1 MRCVALTSEF
11 SMDSCMQ
18 EVVESISVHP
28 ELDEK
33 DLRLLHGLQIAP
45 RIPWTEAARIL
56 GTTATSEAA
65 RWAGLRDRGLAW
77 ITAHPGGTYRRV
89 TLALVEVDCLP
100 GARRAVVD
108 AVCADPRAVTVEE
121 STRGRDLLLT
131 VITEDLAALTE
142 YVLDDLEALPGVAR
156 QRTYVATAVHRHGSH
171 WRLDALNSVEEA
183 AFETVARRETAAV
196 PTTPP
201 RDAWPL
207 IEALA
212 TDGRSSAAD
221 LARATGRNPA
231 TTRRQLAR
239 LLTSDLLS
247 FRCELAS
254 EVSSWTVSSTW
265 TAHVEPA
272 DHRKTVRALATMPEL
287 RMCISTTGDAN
298 LAMTFWTRSPHD
310 MLRIERTLGEHLPWL
325 RLRDNAINLRT
336 PKRMGWLL
344 DSSGRSTGRV
354 VPPSALAAY

>member
-1 MRCVALTSEF
+1 
-11 SMDSCMQ
+11 MDSRIWKTGS
-18 EVVESISVHP
+18 VISVHAEQA
-28 ELDEK
+28 ELDER

-45 RIPWTEAARIL
+45 RIPWAEAARIL
-56 GTTATSEAA
+56 GTTAAGEAA
-65 RWAGLRDRGLAW
+65 RWARLRRHGLAW
-77 ITAHPGGTYRRV
+77 ITAHPGGSYRRV

-131 VITEDLAALTE
+131 VITENLAALTAF
-142 YVLDDLEALPGVAR
+142 VLDDLETLPGVAR
-156 QRTYVATAVHRHGSH
+156 QRTHVATAVHRHGSH
-171 WRLDALNSVEEA
+171 WRLDALGPAEEA
-183 AFETVARRETAAV
+183 AFEAAARRDTAAV
-196 PTTPP
+196 PPPPP
-201 RDAWPL
+201 RHAWPL

-212 TDGRSSAAD
+212 ADGRATAAD
-221 LARATGRNPA
+221 LARSTGRNPA
-231 TTRRQLAR
+231 TVRRQLAR
-239 LLTSDLLS
+239 LLASDLLS
-247 FRCELAS
+247 FRCELAA

-272 DHRKTVRALATMPEL
+272 DHRRTVRALATMPEL
-287 RMCISTTGDAN
+287 RMCLSTTGDAN

-310 MLRIERTLGEHLPWL
+310 MLRIERTLGHHLPWL

-344 DSSGRSTGRV
+344 DATGRATGRII
-354 VPPSALAAY
+354 PPRALATY

>member
-1 MRCVALTSEF
+1 ML
-11 SMDSCMQ
+11 
-18 EVVESISVHP
+18 SVHP

-33 DLRLLHGLQIAP
+33 DLRLLHGLQVAP
-45 RIPWTEAARIL
+45 RIPWAEAARIL
-56 GTTATSEAA
+56 GTTASSETA
-65 RWAGLRDRGLAW
+65 RWVKLRERGLAW
-77 ITAHPGGTYRRV
+77 ITAHPGGSYRRV

-108 AVCADPRAVTVEE
+108 AICADPRAVTVEE

-131 VITEDLAALTE
+131 VITENLAALTR

-156 QRTYVATAVHRHGSH
+156 QRTFVATAVHRHGSH
-171 WRLDALNSVEEA
+171 WRLDALSPAEES
-183 AFETVARRETAAV
+183 AFQTVSRRGSPSALS
-196 PTTPP
+196 TPP

-212 TDGRSSAAD
+212 TDGRATAAD
-221 LARATGRNPA
+221 LARLTDRNPA
-231 TTRRQLAR
+231 TVRRQLGR

-254 EVSSWTVSSTW
+254 EVSGWTVSSTW
-265 TAHVEPA
+265 TALVEPA
-272 DHRKTVRALATMPEL
+272 DHRKTVEALATMPEL
-287 RMCISTTGDAN
+287 RMCISTTGDVN

-325 RLRDNAINLRT
+325 RIRDNAINLRT

-344 DSSGRSTGRV
+344 DDSGRATGRII
-354 VPPSALAAY
+354 PPSALVAY